1 MQSINVEPKWE
12 NLFEACIAQVKAVVA
27 KEDNQFLIVEMLE
40 FGKRL
45 YLAQP
50 ADVKTINA
58 KIKKDLKVINDSE
71 RTHQCTALCKDHGRK
86 ERKE

>member
-12 NLFEACIAQVKAVVA
+12 NLFEACIAQVKAVV
-27 KEDNQFLIVEMLE
+27 IVEMLE